1 MKKKAFNKLRGI
13 TLFNIYNRNI
23 ELRKLK
29 RKRLGKIWALFV
41 SGKEIKLNKTFT
53 AVKQGPQNELS

>member
-29 RKRLGKIWALFV
+29 RKRLGKIWALLV
-41 SGKEIKLNKTFT
+41 SGKEIKLNKIFAT
-53 AVKQGPQNELS
+53 VKQGPQNELS